1 METNALTFPN
11 LEKAINDFITD
22 FIQTYKGL
30 LIRDNKK
37 ATGDLINSIKPIEIE
52 FSNNKIS
59 GSISLREYWKY
70 IEYGTGPQH
79 IPDKRQQYWPPRD
92 KILKWVKIK
101 IKPAL
106 PRPVNGIKSIE
117 KKLTFLISRKIHDDG
132 IKPGRQF
139 TEALNLTWTKNKDYI
154 SDAISIDLQANIDL
168 IKI

>member
-11 LEKAINDFITD
+11 LENAINNFISDFIN
-22 FIQTYKGL
+22 TYKGL
-30 LIRDNKK
+30 LIRDDKK
-37 ATGDLINSIKPIEIE
+37 ATGDLIRSIKPIEIQ
-52 FSNNKIS
+52 FSNNKMS

-101 IKPAL
+101 PVI
-106 PRPVNGIKSIE
+106 PRPVNGIKPTE
-117 KKLTFLISRKIHDDG
+117 KQLAFLISRKIHDDG

-139 TEALNLTWTKNKDYI
+139 AEALNLTWAKNKDYI
-154 SDAISIDLQANIDL
+154 SDAISIDLQSNIDL